1 MCFNQV
7 KPRSVMNHFF
17 NKVGILLLIGLL
29 VQGCRQRSEPPVLP
43 DNSLAIT
50 GVSIPEAPNVT
61 IDIN

>member
-1 MCFNQV
+1 
-7 KPRSVMNHFF
+7 MNHFF